1 MDLHPNNNK
10 SDCKH
15 IQAYSVVSL
24 QCLLSQEVTMASLN
38 ILRITLV
45 FFNLCAYGFTFA
57 PSSIETFH
65 NPCKNEG
72 TSRLSPNKDIDFT
85 RLSAQNNDSSN
96 SILSMDENKRSITSI
111 PYTLNSIETLCMKKM
126 DNWYAQSMSLKC
138 PFMRRRM
145 ADVLDALDMVM
156 RFLII
161 RHKSLDL
168 IGPPPG
174 CRPAR
179 MSSTKVRNLEMQDLL
194 DTIRKD
200 WRQDTNKG
208 YYINGKLNTTI
219 YRDDCVFDGP
229 DPDMP
234 VRGLRKYL
242 NAAANLFDHSS
253 STAKL
258 LSLEIVDEQTI
269 EARWELEGVL
279 HLPWHPKLPVWT
291 GKTTYHLDNEGLVQ
305 LHEESWDISVLQ
317 AFTETLL
324 PKAANLIWKEFPRS

>member
-1 MDLHPNNNK
+1 MTTHRWIYKIIQLLFLFGPIGHVDGFGGVSGAVLRLGNSLDRLYDK
-10 SDCKH
+10 S
-15 IQAYSVVSL
+15 
-24 QCLLSQEVTMASLN
+24 
-38 ILRITLV
+38 
-45 FFNLCAYGFTFA
+45 
-57 PSSIETFH
+57 SSI
-65 NPCKNEG
+65 
-72 TSRLSPNKDIDFT
+72 
-85 RLSAQNNDSSN
+85 
-96 SILSMDENKRSITSI
+96 
-111 PYTLNSIETLCMKKM
+111 
-126 DNWYAQSMSLKC
+126 KC
-138 PFMRRRM
+138 PFFRRRA
-145 ADVLDALDMVM
+145 ADAIDNTAMLFH
-156 RFLII
+156 FLLI
-161 RHKSLDL
+161 RHKSL
-168 IGPPPG
+168 PWV
-174 CRPAR
+174 
-179 MSSTKVRNLEMQDLL
+179 SDLL
-194 DTIRKD
+194 DDPNYSPELLQDLVTAPGCKPLGRYIKRHADGTAEKTRYLSLTDIEDRIHHD
-200 WRQDTNKG
+200 WTSGLTEKQG
-208 YYINGKLNTTI
+208 YYMTGKLDSTI

-324 PKAANLIWKEFPRS
+324 PKAANLIWKESPRS

>member
-1 MDLHPNNNK
+1 
-10 SDCKH
+10 
-15 IQAYSVVSL
+15 
-24 QCLLSQEVTMASLN
+24 
-38 ILRITLV
+38 
-45 FFNLCAYGFTFA
+45 
-57 PSSIETFH
+57 
-65 NPCKNEG
+65 
-72 TSRLSPNKDIDFT
+72 
-85 RLSAQNNDSSN
+85 
-96 SILSMDENKRSITSI
+96 
-111 PYTLNSIETLCMKKM
+111 
-126 DNWYAQSMSLKC
+126 
-138 PFMRRRM
+138 
-145 ADVLDALDMVM
+145 
-156 RFLII
+156 
-161 RHKSLDL
+161 
-168 IGPPPG
+168 
-174 CRPAR
+174 
-179 MSSTKVRNLEMQDLL
+179 MQYLL

-258 LSLEIVDEQTI
+258 LSLQIVDEQTI

-324 PKAANLIWKEFPRS
+324 PKAANLIWKESLRS